1 MKLRKLYF
9 IGIVLIAL
17 FAAACSSEKKEEAKS
32 MAQIQQTEGIPISI
46 QPVANTTFLKE
57 LSFFSKLTGVKQS
70 TRGALIGGK
79 IEKLNAKVGDRVKKD
94 QVIVEFPQNE
104 PSIAYEQAKSAFE
117 DSKKNLERLKN
128 LLNIGETSQA
138 NYDAME
144 TKYQVDKR
152 NYETQ
157 KQFIF
162 VDTQFDGVITEIMV
176 KEGDNVKSE
185 TALFTVAQVD
195 IMRGKVWASADEIEQ
210 IKKGMTAVIVENGKK
225 YYGKVV
231 EVSMSMD
238 PSRQSFY
245 AEVEFRNPSNELKAG
260 VVSEIK
266 INIYENNKSIVV
278 PRSLVKNDEKGFYVF
293 VENNLTAQK
302 KYIIFAHENGINY
315 EVKSGLN
322 AGDKLIVKGSSQLA
336 EGSKVK
342 PVQ

>member
-1 MKLRKLYF
+1 MNIRKLF
-9 IGIVLIAL
+9 LIPAIILTAAL
-17 FAAACSSEKKEEAKS
+17 MGCSGDKKEEAKS
-32 MAQIQQTEGIPISI
+32 MEQIQQEEGIPISI
-46 QPVANTTFLKE
+46 EQVTTSQFKKE
-57 LSFFSKLTGVKQS
+57 LSFFTKLSGVKQS

-79 IEKLNAKVGDRVKKD
+79 IEKINAKVGDNVKKG

-104 PSIAYEQAKSAFE
+104 PSIAFEQAKSAYE
-117 DSKKNLERLKN
+117 DSKKNLERLKK
-128 LLNIGETSQA
+128 LLQAGETSQA

-185 TALFTVAQVD
+185 TGLFTVAQVD
-195 IMRGKVWASADEIEQ
+195 LMRAKVWASTDEIGL
-210 IKKGMTAVIVENGKK
+210 IKKGMTASIEEKGKK
-225 YYGKVV
+225 YFGKVI
-231 EVSMSMD
+231 EVSMSVD
-238 PSRQSFY
+238 PYKQSFY
-245 AEVEFRNPSNELKAG
+245 AEVEFRNPSYELKSGA
-260 VVSEIK
+260 VTEVK
-266 INIYENNKSIVV
+266 IGIYENNKSVVV
-278 PRSLVKNDEKGFYVF
+278 PRNLVKKDDKGAFVF

-302 KYIIFAHENGINY
+302 RYLVFSNENGINY

-322 AGDKLIVKGSSQLA
+322 TGDKLIVKGAAQLS

-342 PVQ
+342 LVQ